1 MNRMVLAIT
10 AVALSIF
17 AASTASAQQRVVV
30 NTAAQCQ
37 TIRGTLQVENGTT
50 LVCVVGASAPARTDP
65 TVRFAPASAPRYE
78 GVLPANLARL
88 VYAPWVGG
96 NQVFFAGSRIY
107 RQGGPEAYERA
118 LEASRNLCLTDRYRP
133 RQQVAGRDYPS
144 IGYRDRRQGRD
155 GFDIRADDL
164 LRMGTARSRATQ
176 EQGQAMVRDFCRDF
190 EPWDRRQ
197 SR

>member
-10 AVALSIF
+10 AAALSIF

-50 LVCVVGASAPARTDP
+50 LVCVVGASAPARVDP
-65 TVRFAPASAPRYE
+65 TARFAPAPAPRFE
-78 GVLPANLARL
+78 GTAPPNLARL
-88 VYAPWVGG
+88 VFVPTSRG
-96 NQVFFAGSRIY
+96 NQVFFSGERVY
-107 RQGGPEAYERA
+107 REGGPEAYLRA
-118 LEASRNLCLTDRYRP
+118 IEASRNLCLTDRYRP
-133 RQQVAGRDYPS
+133 RQQIAGRDYPAV
-144 IGYRDRRQGRD
+144 GYRDRRRGSD

-164 LRMGTARSRATQ
+164 FRMGTARSRATQ